1 MIPTMSQTLSYD
13 TAHFID
19 AAAHWEDLADRWALT
34 YGQVHAEAQGLP
46 WEGLG
51 ATALHERISSDHRIA
66 KAGAESLRGAAR
78 IARQEA
84 PNLNAMHRR
93 LLYTLEDAQKAG
105 FTVGDDWSVTDTR
118 TSRSAVEQAE
128 RQTQAQAFAA
138 RLRTQ
143 AGELLAHDTEVS
155 GNMTNAAAAGV
166 GNFAETGVYHKPN
179 GDSGYVQF
187 VDNHHK
193 CTDDQADVEHKIESA
208 IIGGAMIGGVA
219 GATTGPGAILGA
231 LAGGAVGGIGAAIDE
246 ATTGGSRYSGC
257 E

>member
-1 MIPTMSQTLSYD
+1 MIPSVSLALSYD
-13 TAHFID
+13 TTHFID
-19 AAAHWEDLADRWALT
+19 AAAHWEDLADRWAFT

-51 ATALHERISSDHRIA
+51 AEALHERIGSDHRIA
-66 KAGAESLRGAAR
+66 SAGAESLRAAAK

-84 PNLNAMHRR
+84 PNLNAMHRH
-93 LLYTLEDAQKAG
+93 LLYSLEDAQQAG
-105 FTVGDDWSVTDTR
+105 FNVGEDWSVADTR
-118 TSRSAVEQAE
+118 ASRNAAEQAE
-128 RQTQAQAFAA
+128 RQAQAQAFAT
-138 RLRTQ
+138 RLRSQ
-143 AGELLAHDTEVS
+143 AGALLARDTEVS
-155 GNMTNAAAAGV
+155 GNMTNAAAGV
-166 GNFAETGVYHKPN
+166 SNFADTGVYHKPN
-179 GDSGYVQF
+179 GSSDYVQF

-231 LAGGAVGGIGAAIDE
+231 LGGGAIGGIGAAIDE